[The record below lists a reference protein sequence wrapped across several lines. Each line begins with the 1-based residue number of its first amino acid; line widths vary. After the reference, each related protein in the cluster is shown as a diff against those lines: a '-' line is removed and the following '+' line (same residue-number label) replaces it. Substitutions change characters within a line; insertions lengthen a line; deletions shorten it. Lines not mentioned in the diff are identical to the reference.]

1 MAESRAFSRA
11 AGDGRP
17 CALVRI
23 VHIGL
28 GNFFRAHQAWYTEH
42 APDADGWG
50 IAAFGGRTAHA
61 ADALT
66 AQDCLYTLR
75 VTGNAAGDP
84 ASHEVISSV
93 SHAHAAT
100 DDNAWLAYLRSPHLA
115 VVTLTVTESAYASN
129 GDDIRA
135 DIERL
140 RAGASPRT
148 VPGRLVAGLAAR
160 RAAHGRPLA
169 VVPCD
174 NLAANGDRARQA
186 VTAVADAVDATL
198 TGWID
203 ANLSWVTTVVDR
215 ITPATTPDDVDTVTA
230 ATGRYD
236 AVPVVTEAFSE
247 WVLAGEFPAGR
258 PGWDEVG
265 ARVVDDP
272 TPFANRKLWLLNGAH
287 SLLAY
292 AGGGRGHPT
301 VADAF
306 DDPVVRGWVEQ
317 WWDEAAPHV
326 AMPPTDLDRYRTAL
340 RNRFSSRHLEH
351 RLAQIAADGS
361 QKLPVRIVPV
371 ARAERRAGRMPWGAV
386 RVLAAWVA
394 HLRGRGAPVRDP
406 AVDLVA
412 EVRRGPVQDAVR
424 AAVGHLCSD
433 LASDAEF
440 VDAVRS
446 NSLSA

>member
-1 MAESRAFSRA
+1 LSRGR
-11 AGDGRP
+11 DGRP
-17 CALVRI
+17 CAPVRI
-23 VHIGL
+23 AHLGL

-42 APDADGWG
+42 APDADRWG

-75 VTGNAAGDP
+75 VVGEP
-84 ASHEVISSV
+84 AQHQVISSI
-93 SHAHAAT
+93 SHAHAAA
-100 DDNAWLAYLRSPHLA
+100 DHRAWLAYLRSPDLA
-115 VVTLTVTESAYASN
+115 VVTLTVTEHAYAPDGKAT
-129 GDDIRA
+129 GDDV
-135 DIERL
+135 ERL
-140 RAGASPRT
+140 RAGTPPRT
-148 VPGRLVAGLAAR
+148 VPGRMVAGLSAR

-174 NLAANGDRARQA
+174 NLAANGARTRQA
-186 VTAVADAVDATL
+186 VTAVADAVDPAL
-198 TGWID
+198 TRWID
-203 ANLSWVTTVVDR
+203 ANVTWVTTVVDR

-230 ATGRYD
+230 ATGRHD

-258 PGWDEVG
+258 PHWDEVG

-287 SLLAY
+287 SLIAY
-292 AGGGRGHPT
+292 AGGGRGHDT

-326 AMPPTDLDRYRTAL
+326 AMPPSDLDRYRTAL

-371 ARAERRAGRMPWGAV
+371 ALAERRAGRMPWGAV
-386 RVLAAWVA
+386 RVVAGWVA
-394 HLRGRGAPVRDP
+394 HLRGSGVPVRDP

-412 EVRRGPVQDAVR
+412 GIRHGTVGDGVRV
-424 AAVGHLCSD
+424 AVGHLDPD
-433 LASDAEF
+433 LAADTGF
-440 VDAVRS
+440 VDAVRR
-446 NSLSA
+446 AVE